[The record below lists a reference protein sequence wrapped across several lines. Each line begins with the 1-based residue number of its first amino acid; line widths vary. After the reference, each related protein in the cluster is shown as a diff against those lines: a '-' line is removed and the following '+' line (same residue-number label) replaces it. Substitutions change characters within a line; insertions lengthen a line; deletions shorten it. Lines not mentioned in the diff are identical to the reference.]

1 STTIRT
7 VGTVNTSKWNEN
19 LTDPCSSS
27 PIIATTTN
35 INDITDTSNLS
46 ISTKTY
52 KNGNEPRAI
61 DEYDFKNNTYNVKS
75 SNGNVEIDG
84 RNTSGNSKNHL
95 TNEQVE
101 VKSEDSDSV
110 AIANKRFADHLKM
123 CDLLY
128 HGRRGKKLNKRKQTS
143 DLIVRVGDLESFRK
157 RRNAESEK
165 KKKEELI
172 KSYEKMQTNSV
183 EKINKRPKRQ
193 TRRAIC
199 QHSIETFPI
208 QGNNLLKELIELN
221 RQKIKQLLEENE
233 RILEE
238 QLKSSKRSAF
248 SDHSKSLRVKGSRE
262 SSSSSRSNDSMGKK
276 SITLK
281 FQDFQ
286 PDGSVKSK
294 FVNPRLFSIPHVKP
308 IPKYAIWTPIIR
320 NIKTKDDPVL
330 RHLYYFGEGAEHD
343 LDIDFYMD
351 VFDKIDFG
359 SSKFD
364 NDECKKQLQSEID
377 DRVKEFSPLKE
388 INGKDVSKIFKSLQ
402 CLRCY
407 RYNCKLHVTKKLH
420 PAPNP
425 NEEPCKND
433 CYRYLAE
440 KVDYSE
446 QSLESEWNDEEI
458 ALFNES
464 CRLIGTEDYCAL
476 AAIIKS
482 KSCKEVY
489 QKSQSVD
496 DIITS
501 SEKDPKLINK
511 KASNRAVIIA
521 EYNPCYHP
529 GEDCTSAKCSCLK
542 GNLYCEKYCHCEE
555 NCERRFQGCKCNYSK
570 DCVCGTKKCP
580 CFENNRECDFDICKC
595 PAGVQCI
602 YNSDTYCKNVMVQ
615 QGRSKSTII
624 GFSTVAGWGLFM
636 REEVRK
642 SEYIGEYIG
651 EIISHAEADRR
662 GKIYD
667 KRRSSFLFNLNI
679 DTVID
684 ATRKGNKLRFINHSN
699 SPNTN
704 CRVVMANGEHHIAI
718 YAAQLI
724 KPGEELFYDYQYDG
738 HALE

>member
-1 STTIRT
+1 MNNNQDLKDKLAEQY
-7 VGTVNTSKWNEN
+7 VN
-19 LTDPCSSS
+19 
-27 PIIATTTN
+27 IA
-35 INDITDTSNLS
+35 L
-46 ISTKTY
+46 KHFQY
-52 KNGNEPRAI
+52 K
-61 DEYDFKNNTYNVKS
+61 
-75 SNGNVEIDG
+75 
-84 RNTSGNSKNHL
+84 
-95 TNEQVE
+95 E
-101 VKSEDSDSV
+101 VKSE
-110 AIANKRFADHLKM
+110 
-123 CDLLY
+123 
-128 HGRRGKKLNKRKQTS
+128 
-143 DLIVRVGDLESFRK
+143 
-157 RRNAESEK
+157 
-165 KKKEELI
+165 
-172 KSYEKMQTNSV
+172 
-183 EKINKRPKRQ
+183 
-193 TRRAIC
+193 
-199 QHSIETFPI
+199 
-208 QGNNLLKELIELN
+208 ELIELN

-364 NDECKKQLQSEID
+364 NDVEKILFKTFDHFFNQFEIELNVIESFLDERKPNVPQLKVTTTRKKNYDFIIDEIINSFPAIINKCDVYILLQRYIECKKQLQSEID

-388 INGKDVSKIFKSLQ
+388 INGKDVSKIFKI
-402 CLRCY
+402 
-407 RYNCKLHVTKKLH
+407 TKKLH

-511 KASNRAVIIA
+511 KASNRAVIIDNDAYKQA

-542 GNLYCEKYCHCEE
+542 GNLYCEKYCH
-555 NCERRFQGCKCNYSK
+555 CERRFQGCKCNYSK

-724 KPGEELFYDYQYDG
+724 KPGEELFYDY
-738 HALE
+738 

>member
-1 STTIRT
+1 MNNNQDLKDKLAEQY
-7 VGTVNTSKWNEN
+7 VN
-19 LTDPCSSS
+19 
-27 PIIATTTN
+27 IA
-35 INDITDTSNLS
+35 L
-46 ISTKTY
+46 KHFQY
-52 KNGNEPRAI
+52 K
-61 DEYDFKNNTYNVKS
+61 
-75 SNGNVEIDG
+75 
-84 RNTSGNSKNHL
+84 
-95 TNEQVE
+95 E
-101 VKSEDSDSV
+101 VKSE
-110 AIANKRFADHLKM
+110 
-123 CDLLY
+123 
-128 HGRRGKKLNKRKQTS
+128 
-143 DLIVRVGDLESFRK
+143 
-157 RRNAESEK
+157 
-165 KKKEELI
+165 
-172 KSYEKMQTNSV
+172 
-183 EKINKRPKRQ
+183 
-193 TRRAIC
+193 
-199 QHSIETFPI
+199 
-208 QGNNLLKELIELN
+208 ELIELN

-330 RHLYYFGEGAEHD
+330 RHLYYFGEVEKILFKTFDHFFNQFEIELNVIESF
-343 LDIDFYMD
+343 LDERKPNVPQLKVTTTRKKNYDFIIDEIINSFPAIINKCD
-351 VFDKIDFG
+351 VYILLQRYI
-359 SSKFD
+359 
-364 NDECKKQLQSEID
+364 ECKKQLQSEID

-388 INGKDVSKIFKSLQ
+388 INGKDVSKIFKI
-402 CLRCY
+402 
-407 RYNCKLHVTKKLH
+407 TKKLH

-511 KASNRAVIIA
+511 KASNRAVIIDNDAYKQA

-529 GEDCTSAKCSCLK
+529 GEDCTS
-542 GNLYCEKYCHCEE
+542 
-555 NCERRFQGCKCNYSK
+555 ERRFQGCKCNYSK

-724 KPGEELFYDYQYDG
+724 KPGEELFYDYHLQSHRNNNKASRIKTSG
-738 HALE
+738 SHRNNKEASRIKVSGSHRNNKEASRIKISGSHRNNKKQAALRFQDPTETIKKQAALRFQDPTETIKKQAALRFQDPTKTKSEASCTLFDDQ